1 MRRHK
6 QQLPTEECKRL
17 LAQVTNGVLALSGD
31 NDYPYAVPL
40 SFVYAD
46 GRIIFH
52 SAREGHKMDALL
64 RRPKASFCVVCQ
76 DEIHPAEYTTYF
88 RSVIAFGR
96 IRLLEGEEKTEALR
110 LLGRRYNPGEE
121 EALQREINKAA
132 EHTAVFQLEI
142 EHLSGKE
149 AIELARTK
157 SKSIH
162 EKPS

>member
-1 MRRHK
+1 MEFRPMRRHR

-17 LAQVTNGVLALSGD
+17 L
-31 NDYPYAVPL
+31 
-40 SFVYAD
+40 
-46 GRIIFH
+46 
-52 SAREGHKMDALL
+52 
-64 RRPKASFCVVCQ
+64 
-76 DEIHPAEYTTYF
+76 
-88 RSVIAFGR
+88 
-96 IRLLEGEEKTEALR
+96 EGEEKAEALR